1 MFFLHNALVPHV
13 DFTYTCNMKNI
24 VVVLGTFL
32 FGVSIVSWVHCFT
45 PSFCYRDETEIVVGD
60 GDVD

>member
-13 DFTYTCNMKNI
+13 EFTYTYIMKNI

-32 FGVSIVSWVHCFT
+32 FGVSIVSWAHCFT
-45 PSFCYRDETEIVVGD
+45 PSFIYRDEIVIGD

>member
-1 MFFLHNALVPHV
+1 
-13 DFTYTCNMKNI
+13 MKNI
-24 VVVLGTFL
+24 IVVLGTFL